1 MLNVD
6 IDLLLGKDLLEK
18 LGTRLKIGAL
28 AEIFIG
34 EMPIGAIADED
45 SPEAMITGVM
55 AEEED
60 SSSRGQDFD
69 KKIFEGLSSS

>member
-1 MLNVD
+1 
-6 IDLLLGKDLLEK
+6 LEK

-45 SPEAMITGVM
+45 SPEAMIAGVM

-60 SSSRGQDFD
+60 SSQDFD